1 MTNVNIYG
9 SSTNIMNRA
18 TRVIAATLGV
28 IFGISGMG
36 HGFFEALQGHI
47 PTNGFVIEAIGEA
60 NRIWA
65 HGNEPAFTIIPNFL
79 ITGIAAMI
87 VGLAT
92 IVWSVGFLHKKNG
105 SLIFLLLFILLF
117 LVGGGIAQVV
127 FFTIVWL
134 FSTRIHKPLTWWRK
148 VFHTSARRVLPKLW
162 PTFIIISS
170 LLILF
175 VLEIAIFGFV
185 PGISNPDTISTVM
198 LLALGTG
205 FVFMILAFISGFAH
219 DIEKGGL
226 QNGEKYS
233 CGVCI

>member
-36 HGFFEALQGHI
+36 HGFFEALQGYI

-79 ITGIAAMI
+79 ITGITAMI
-87 VGLAT
+87 VGLAA

-105 SLIFLLLFILLF
+105 SLTFLLLFILLF
-117 LVGGGIAQVV
+117 LVGGGIAQVL

-148 VFHTSARRVLPKLW
+148 VLHTGARMVLAKLW

-205 FVFMILAFISGFAH
+205 FVFLILAFISGFAH

-226 QNGEKYS
+226 QNGEIYS